1 MPEVLRLPTEPIAP
15 ALARASI
22 TGVARDLPDVVL
34 ADLNLLLTEV
44 VSNAVRHART
54 AGAHEIV
61 VSVDV
66 GDDRVT
72 VAVSDPG
79 PGFDAGPGAYPDL
92 AADSRDGGWGV
103 FLLKRLASDWGV
115 GRDTGKTTV
124 WFAIDR

>member
-1 MPEVLRLPTEPIAP
+1 MPEVLRLPTDPIAP

-22 TGVARDLPDVVL
+22 TGVARDLPDVAL

-72 VAVSDPG
+72 VTVNDPG
-79 PGFDAGPGAYPDL
+79 PGFAADLGPYPDL
-92 AADSRDGGWGV
+92 VADPHDGRWGV
-103 FLLKRLASDWGV
+103 FLLRRLASDWAV
-115 GRDTGKTTV
+115 ERNAGRTKV